1 MIEQLYHP
9 IHTIHIYKH
18 NFTLIY
24 SIEIIFISFSIFRL
38 NFFHKFHVSMNI
50 KFSNYSI
57 DLIKDFINNKLF
69 LKLKRLEILSIRDLI
84 ELDVDFFKDQ
94 KGVGENAT
102 NQLIQLKEYIEKN
115 KGRVLKYVQEKTEI
129 KTIPKEYSELN
140 FLVQISSIV
149 KTYCS
154 FFKKR
159 TSKYY

>member
-1 MIEQLYHP
+1 
-9 IHTIHIYKH
+9 
-18 NFTLIY
+18 
-24 SIEIIFISFSIFRL
+24 
-38 NFFHKFHVSMNI
+38 MNI

-115 KGRVLKYVQEKTEI
+115 EGRVLKYVQEKTEI

-154 FFKKR
+154 FFKKKR